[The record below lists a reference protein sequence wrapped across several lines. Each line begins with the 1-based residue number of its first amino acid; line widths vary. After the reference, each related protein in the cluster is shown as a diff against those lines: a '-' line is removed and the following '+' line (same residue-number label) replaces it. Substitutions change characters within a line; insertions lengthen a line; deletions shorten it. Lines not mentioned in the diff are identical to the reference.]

1 LKKFYLAIVV
11 CFFIFAS
18 LVIGF
23 MAAKIYETNMTA
35 GKLDDMTG
43 TSAYFTSAIKE
54 NEYLSE
60 LRTASVNRQV
70 PALVMKNNIAGEITE
85 TWLYVN
91 DGYLCQLVQSPEQSI
106 SLEAGTKIIPLE
118 SADFIMLGDNLLE
131 ITFTTV
137 NNQTC
142 SMNVHIPAVG
152 GGLIE

>member
-1 LKKFYLAIVV
+1 MKKVYLAIVV

-23 MAAKIYETNMTA
+23 MAAKIYEINVTA
-35 GKLDDMTG
+35 DKLDDMNN
-43 TSAYFTSAIKE
+43 TSAYFTAAIKE

-60 LRTASVNRQV
+60 LRTASINRQV
-70 PALVMKNNIAGEITE
+70 PALVMRNNIAGEVSE

-106 SLEAGTKIIPLE
+106 SLETGTKIFPLK
-118 SADFIMLGDNLLE
+118 SADFIMLRDNLLE

-137 NNQTC
+137 DNQTC
-142 SMNVHIPAVG
+142 SMNIHIPAVG